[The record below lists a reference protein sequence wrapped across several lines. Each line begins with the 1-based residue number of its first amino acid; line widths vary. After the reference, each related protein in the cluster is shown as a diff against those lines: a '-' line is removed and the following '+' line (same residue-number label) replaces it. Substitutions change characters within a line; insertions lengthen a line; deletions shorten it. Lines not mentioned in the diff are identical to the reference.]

1 MGITHT
7 LPTQVLPRKLA
18 VSIKEGGKLT
28 VTWHTTWNIWIVIQK
43 SDPADMTSISR
54 FCGEFKNNMR

>member
-18 VSIKEGGKLT
+18 VYIKEGGKLT

-43 SDPADMTSISR
+43 SDPADMTSFSLFLWKI
-54 FCGEFKNNMR
+54 KKTT